1 MRLVNKQQ
9 IILREKIEERVWRLA
24 RVPPAQ
30 RPTVILD
37 PRAIAHLHHHLD
49 VIPRPRAQPLR
60 FEQLAAAAQGL
71 GVTLDTYQSNVEGEL
86 IDFIQKAADEVDGF
100 IVNAGAYTH
109 TSVALRDAL
118 VGVGRPFVEVHLSN
132 LHARESF
139 RRRSLLAPKAVGAIM
154 GFGVESYI
162 LGLNGLVSH
171 LRSAATRARQ
181 TPSK

>member
-1 MRLVNKQQ
+1 VAAEPEEVKIGVVHGPNLNLLGK
-9 IILREKIEERVWRLA
+9 REPEVYGWQTLTEID
-24 RVPPAQ
+24 Q
-30 RPTVILD
+30 
-37 PRAIAHLHHHLD
+37 
-49 VIPRPRAQPLR
+49 
-60 FEQLAAAAQGL
+60 QLAMAAQGL
-71 GVTLDTYQSNVEGEL
+71 GVTLETYQSNVEGEL

-100 IVNAGAYTH
+100 VVNAGAYTH